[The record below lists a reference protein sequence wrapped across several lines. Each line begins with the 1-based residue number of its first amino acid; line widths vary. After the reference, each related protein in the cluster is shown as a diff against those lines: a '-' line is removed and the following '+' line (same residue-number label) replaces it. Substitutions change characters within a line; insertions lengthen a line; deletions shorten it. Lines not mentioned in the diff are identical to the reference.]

1 MGIFCG
7 VICSLIWVR
16 TIYIYILLITLLVT
30 THEPPSRAQDFGV
43 YVSFSE
49 DGDWEFRF
57 EYLDTAAF
65 FRQDSRAAEA
75 EQGG

>member
-1 MGIFCG
+1 MGICCG

-16 TIYIYILLITLLVT
+16 TIYILLITLLIT
-30 THEPPSRAQDFGV
+30 THEPPRRAQDFGV
-43 YVSFSE
+43 YVSFSG
-49 DGDWEFRF
+49 DVDWEFRF
-57 EYLDTAAF
+57 EYLDTPAF